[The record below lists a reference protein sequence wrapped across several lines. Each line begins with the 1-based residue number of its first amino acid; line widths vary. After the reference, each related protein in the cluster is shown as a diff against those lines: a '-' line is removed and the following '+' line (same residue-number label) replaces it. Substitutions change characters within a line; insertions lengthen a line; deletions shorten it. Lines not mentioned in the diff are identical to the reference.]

1 MRIVGWPEE
10 SDLDG
15 AILPVAIADVDFL
28 GTPEEL
34 RTISRFLLK
43 AAAELDIAQSTNTA
57 LRVGVELGNSNP
69 TAKVGLWIN
78 VVRQADEQFR

>member
-15 AILPVAIADVDFL
+15 AILPVTIADVDFH

-34 RTISRFLLK
+34 RTISRFLLM
-43 AAAELDIAQSTNTA
+43 AAAELDVAQSTNSE

-78 VVRQADEQFR
+78 VVRRTDE